1 MRKLLAVLV
10 LFAASPGC
18 GPDGQGGVCGS
29 GWCGE
34 GETCNLSGRCVPFA
48 PKTWAVI
55 LAGALVMGSPADEPG
70 REPGEVQHEVTLTHH
85 FAMLSTEVTIG
96 EFVDLMGYDPVDYLQ
111 FYLCDRECPVSTVNW
126 HEAAAYCNALSAA
139 EGYPE
144 CYTCNDSPY
153 YPFVPTCEPSTNY
166 ATPYDCPGFRLPTEA
181 EWEYAARA
189 GTTTSTYNGTFDE
202 DHLCCERPNPAL
214 DPVAWFCGEDDLT
227 MHPVG
232 QKQPNSWGLYDM
244 LGNQWEWCHD
254 FHADYPPGPA
264 TDPWGPPS
272 GTPRVQR
279 GGCFH
284 MCAFFARSAYHG
296 ASHPDNRDENS
307 GFRPVRTLP

>member
-1 MRKLLAVLV
+1 MAAGIGVVWIRPLNAADPCAGLVGMKLIRVGAGR
-10 LFAASPGC
+10 FMM
-18 GPDGQGGVCGS
+18 
-29 GWCGE
+29 GE
-34 GETCNLSGRCVPFA
+34 AEDDEQANWYETPAHTVVVSQPFYISA
-48 PKTWAVI
+48 
-55 LAGALVMGSPADEPG
+55 
-70 REPGEVQHEVTLTHH
+70 
-85 FAMLSTEVTIG
+85 TEVTVEQFR
-96 EFVDLMGYDPVDYLQ
+96 EFRKDFEGTEEFYPYAAGVSWYD
-111 FYLCDRECPVSTVNW
+111 
-126 HEAAAYCNALSAA
+126 AAAFCEWLSRK
-139 EGYPE
+139 EGR
-144 CYTCNDSPY
+144 PY
-153 YPFVPTCEPSTNY
+153 
-166 ATPYDCPGFRLPTEA
+166 RLPTEA